1 MINSEATLDGLLRVE
16 GFGPQQLC
24 SGVSEG
30 FKAEFGRAKVV
41 GREKDREIS
50 LTSRSDPA
58 ATGPGEHQRARW
70 CVLDRDL
77 LLLRTGNAENRSV
90 TLHGRELSAKARLIS
105 A

>member
-1 MINSEATLDGLLRVE
+1 MINSEATLEGLLRVE

-58 ATGPGEHQRARW
+58 ATGP
-70 CVLDRDL
+70 V
-77 LLLRTGNAENRSV
+77 N
-90 TLHGRELSAKARLIS
+90 IS
-105 A
+105 ALVGASSIVICCCSEPATPRTAA